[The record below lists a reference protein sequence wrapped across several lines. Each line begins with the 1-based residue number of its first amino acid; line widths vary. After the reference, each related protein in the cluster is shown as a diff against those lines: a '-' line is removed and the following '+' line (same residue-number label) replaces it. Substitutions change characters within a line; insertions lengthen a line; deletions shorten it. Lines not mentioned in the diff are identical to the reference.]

1 MAEVLAAPTG
11 DYREALAGRGPC
23 TLAVGM
29 FDGVH
34 LGHQHILHAAV
45 REAERQGIHA
55 AALTFDPHPAERA
68 GGRAFRY
75 LTTLAERVARVSA
88 TGIDTVRVVPFV
100 EELACL
106 SPEQWAE
113 QVLAE
118 RLLVRTMVVG
128 TTHRFGARG
137 AGDGALLAR
146 LGERLGFS
154 VTVVPHVTLPEGD
167 ISSSRIREALGA
179 GDATLA
185 ARMLG
190 RPYSL
195 EGTVVTG
202 VGKGRTLGFPTANL
216 VPPDD
221 RVLPGHGV
229 YACAVETGG
238 RAYAA
243 GVHVGPV
250 PTFGREAVAI
260 ECHLL
265 GFAGDLVAKPIRV
278 EFLERLRGIERF
290 ASQEQLVEALH
301 RDLAR
306 TGEIANVEA
315 LAACEE
321 RAAEPASGLFG
332 SPVGATGG
340 RPRGK
345 GEAPA

>member
-11 DYREALAGRGPC
+11 DYREALAERGPC

-34 LGHQHILHAAV
+34 LGHQHILRAAV
-45 REAERQGIHA
+45 AEAERQGIHA
-55 AALTFDPHPAERA
+55 AALTFDPHPAERV

-75 LTTLAERVARVSA
+75 LTTLSERLARVAA
-88 TGIDTVRVVPFV
+88 TGISTIRVVPFV
-100 EELACL
+100 DELARL

-113 QVLAE
+113 QVLAG
-118 RLLVRTMVVG
+118 RLHVRTMVVG
-128 TTHRFGARG
+128 TTHRFGAGG
-137 AGDGALLAR
+137 AGDGALLTK
-146 LGERLGFS
+146 LGERLGFT
-154 VTVVPHVTLPEGD
+154 VTVVPHAALREGD

-179 GDATLA
+179 GDVTLA
-185 ARMLG
+185 TRMLG
-190 RPYSL
+190 RPYAL
-195 EGTVVTG
+195 EGPVVTG

-221 RVLPGHGV
+221 RALPGHGV
-229 YACAVETGG
+229 YACAVETAG

-250 PTFGREAVAI
+250 PTFEREAVVI

-265 GFAGDLVAKPIRV
+265 GFSGDLVGTPIRV

-290 ASQEQLVEALH
+290 AGQEQLVEALH
-301 RDLAR
+301 RDLTRA
-306 TGEIANVEA
+306 GEIASVEA

-321 RAAEPASGLFG
+321 RAAQRAASPP
-332 SPVGATGG
+332 SGG
-340 RPRGK
+340 T
-345 GEAPA
+345 A